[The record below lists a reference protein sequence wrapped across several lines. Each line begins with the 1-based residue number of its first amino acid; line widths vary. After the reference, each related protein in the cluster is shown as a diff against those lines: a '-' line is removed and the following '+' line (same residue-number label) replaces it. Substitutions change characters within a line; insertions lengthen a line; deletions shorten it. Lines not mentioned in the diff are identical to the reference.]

1 MAHLA
6 DMIDLDRYPLHDLD
20 TARGSE
26 LIRSCRAELASTGM
40 FNLEGF
46 LCPEALAISLAG
58 LAPLIER
65 ASFLHERQ
73 HNIYFLNSMAG
84 LADDHPAL
92 KRSNSAHRTICADR
106 FADNL
111 ICRLY
116 EWPPLL
122 AFIQQATEQ
131 TALYPMADPLARLNV
146 MSYRDGQGLGW
157 HFDRSVFTT
166 TLLLQAPDAGGMFEY
181 RTDLRSD
188 DDPNYRGVGRM
199 LTGADDQVRQL
210 PVSAGTLNLFK
221 GRNTAHRVTPVSG
234 HTDRIVAVF
243 SYCRQPDVLF
253 SPEER
258 IGFYGRAA

>member
-1 MAHLA
+1 MAHFA
-6 DMIDLDRYPLHDLD
+6 DVIDLDRYPLHDLD
-20 TARGSE
+20 SARGRE
-26 LIRSCRAELASTGM
+26 LIRSCRSGLASTGM
-40 FNLEGF
+40 FNLDGF
-46 LCPEALAISLAG
+46 LRPEALAHSLAG
-58 LAPLIER
+58 LAPLIEN

-73 HNIYFLNSMAG
+73 HNIYFLKSVAG

-92 KRSNSAHRTICADR
+92 KRSNTAHRTICADQ

-111 ICRLY
+111 LCRLY
-116 EWPPLL
+116 EWAPLM

-131 TALYPMADPLARLNV
+131 PALHVMADPLARLNV
-146 MSYRDGQGLGW
+146 MAYRDGQGLGW

-166 TLLLQAPDAGGMFEY
+166 TLLLQAPRAGGIFEY

-188 DDPNYRGVGRM
+188 GDPNHQGVGRM

-221 GRNTAHRVTPVSG
+221 GRNTAHRVTPVAG
-234 HTDRIVAVF
+234 AADRIIAVF
-243 SYCRQPDVLF
+243 SYYQQPNVLF